1 MTGENMSTQSR
12 FFADLGLPYQAE
24 NVHQMFA
31 LMNAPEGTE
40 AVVAQVAP
48 GRYYV
53 GYHNDAENVEKKV
66 KTVKKYRVTS
76 VTRIKKG

>member
-1 MTGENMSTQSR
+1 MSTQSK
-12 FFADLGLPYQAE
+12 FFQNLGLPYQAE
-24 NVHQMFA
+24 NVHQMFD
-31 LMNAPEGTE
+31 LMNSSPEGTE

-53 GYHNDAENVEKKV
+53 GYHKDNAPEVENAV